1 MGEYDAFT
9 AGVEYGGLRSRQEIK
24 LLICFLLENLES
36 PMTKAQM
43 NELIQEQGLANYF
56 EVSQA
61 IDELFAAGKINIKKD
76 DGEQL
81 LCATQSVRAATRLL
95 ESELPRAVREKAL
108 NAAIAMQIRAKRLR
122 ENTID
127 VEKTENGYM
136 VTFTMGEKDDVLM
149 RLSVYV
155 ADIKQVEVI
164 KQGFLDDP
172 VALYSGILASL
183 TA

>member
-1 MGEYDAFT
+1 M
-9 AGVEYGGLRSRQEIK
+9 
-24 LLICFLLENLES
+24 
-36 PMTKAQM
+36 
-43 NELIQEQGLANYF
+43 
-56 EVSQA
+56 
-61 IDELFAAGKINIKKD
+61 
-76 DGEQL
+76 
-81 LCATQSVRAATRLL
+81 
-95 ESELPRAVREKAL
+95 
-108 NAAIAMQIRAKRLR
+108 R